1 MKERIKNI
9 LGGLFLI
16 VVGVVAWLMAD
27 EYVLM
32 LFGVIEVD
40 FRIFGGIMGVIGLIS
55 LIVAL
60 LPKKNKAVPTPQK
73 EKKAAKTQDD
83 EEIDIPA
90 FFSKAP
96 QVDVKAL
103 VIAAREAGTPEAFRQ
118 CIATLEPYQ
127 EADPDN
133 GELVSGMLA
142 CYDGLLRTKGDRTF
156 EDYQQRFYAALRAV
170 YLEEQ
175 SGKKPTSRRFWA
187 IHCAVHGGIAAA
199 SAKDLDQL
207 EDAEAMLERASQM
220 KSELSRDVDQQY
232 MEVAIPCVR
241 CWVCYWIARITA
253 TDKPDYDRSAD
264 ALQLAATLF
273 PREGDI
279 RVCDMNPHL
288 KDNTKTMLTW
298 NNLDAL
304 RRHLIKVAG
313 E

>member
-1 MKERIKNI
+1 
-9 LGGLFLI
+9 
-16 VVGVVAWLMAD
+16 
-27 EYVLM
+27 
-32 LFGVIEVD
+32 VD
-40 FRIFGGIMGVIGLIS
+40 G
-55 LIVAL
+55 
-60 LPKKNKAVPTPQK
+60 
-73 EKKAAKTQDD
+73 
-83 EEIDIPA
+83 
-90 FFSKAP
+90 
-96 QVDVKAL
+96 KAL
-103 VIAAREAGTPEAFRQ
+103 VMAAREAGTPEAFRQ
-118 CIATLEPYQ
+118 AIANLEPYQ
-127 EADPDN
+127 EADPEN
-133 GELVSGMLA
+133 GEITAGMLA

-156 EDYQQRFYAALRAV
+156 ADYQQRFYAALRAV

-175 SGKKPTSRRFWA
+175 SGKKPASRRFWA

-207 EDAEAMLERASQM
+207 EDASFMLERASQM
-220 KSELSRDVDQQY
+220 RSELSRDVDKQY
-232 MEVAIPCVR
+232 METAIPCVR